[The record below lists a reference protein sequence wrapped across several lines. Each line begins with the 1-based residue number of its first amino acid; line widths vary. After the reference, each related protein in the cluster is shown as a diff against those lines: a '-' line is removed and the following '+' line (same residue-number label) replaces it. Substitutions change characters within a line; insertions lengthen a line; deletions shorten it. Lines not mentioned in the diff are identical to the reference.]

1 LTRLRH
7 IAEAGLI
14 ETFHEPGS
22 GRPSPPRV
30 SDFGTTAIDTVSGL
44 LYGGHTTAPKTKYP
58 DWLMEQLISRIEPQ
72 KRRYELVADKL
83 QEFIVLNHYNEGDL
97 LPTERKLTELLGVSR
112 TVVRESFK
120 ILTQKGLLEIRPG
133 KGAVVTRPNT
143 EVIAGM
149 IELQLSFTK
158 GDTQTKLVEVR
169 RTLETEIA
177 ALAAARRS
185 KADLK
190 LLEETVTTMMDNR
203 ENQLICNQADL
214 SFHLGLA
221 QASHNELYGIL
232 LAPIRDLLFQAME
245 RVFEV
250 KNATNEAIDHHQRIL
265 ACVKAGDTVKARQ
278 EMHAHLDQFE
288 RVLKASQRLSKA
300 RV

>member
-1 LTRLRH
+1 
-7 IAEAGLI
+7 
-14 ETFHEPGS
+14 
-22 GRPSPPRV
+22 
-30 SDFGTTAIDTVSGL
+30 
-44 LYGGHTTAPKTKYP
+44 
-58 DWLMEQLISRIEPQ
+58 MEQLISRIEPQ

-133 KGAVVTRPNT
+133 KGAVVTRPDT

-149 IELQLSFTK
+149 IELQMSFTK
-158 GDTQTKLVEVR
+158 GDTQAKLVEVR

-185 KADLK
+185 KADIK
-190 LLEETVTTMMDNR
+190 LLEETVETMAANR
-203 ENQLICNQADL
+203 KNQLICNQADL
-214 SFHLGLA
+214 NFHLGLA
-221 QASHNELYGIL
+221 QATHNELYGIL
-232 LAPIRDLLFQAME
+232 LAPIRGLLFQAME

-265 ACVKAGDTVKARQ
+265 DCIIAGDPIKARH
-278 EMHAHLDQFE
+278 EMEAHLNQFK

>member
-1 LTRLRH
+1 
-7 IAEAGLI
+7 
-14 ETFHEPGS
+14 
-22 GRPSPPRV
+22 
-30 SDFGTTAIDTVSGL
+30 
-44 LYGGHTTAPKTKYP
+44 
-58 DWLMEQLISRIEPQ
+58 MEQLISRIEPQ

-133 KGAVVTRPNT
+133 KGAVVTRPDT
-143 EVIAGM
+143 DVIAGM
-149 IELQLSFTK
+149 IQLQMSFTK
-158 GDTQTKLVEVR
+158 GDTQAKLVEVR

-177 ALAAARRS
+177 ALAAARRN
-185 KADLK
+185 KADIK
-190 LLEETVTTMMDNR
+190 LLEETVETMVANR
-203 ENQLICNQADL
+203 KNQLICNQADL
-214 SFHLGLA
+214 NFHLGLA